1 VSARRAF
8 LCDFDGTISPRDIGA
23 AFVERFSPGK
33 GDERHALLERWK
45 RGGMGHR
52 ELTIAECGL
61 VSAGPDEALA
71 FTRTFEIDPHF
82 PGFVAEARARGDAVM
97 VVSEGFE
104 FYLAD
109 QLERN
114 GLGDLPRAS
123 NRVRFEAGRLIP
135 EFPHGENGCGACGN
149 CKAQHVH
156 RWRDDGYRTV
166 LVGDGLSDRCGAGV
180 ADIVLARGFLLKWCA
195 DEGLVA
201 HPFESFADVAAWA
214 QGSARDQGSP

>member
-1 VSARRAF
+1 VNARRAF

-23 AFVERFSPGK
+23 AFVKRFSPGK
-33 GDERHALLERWK
+33 DVERHALLERWK

-52 ELTIAECGL
+52 ELTLAECAL
-61 VSAGPDEALA
+61 VSAEPADALA
-71 FTRTFEIDPHF
+71 FTRTFQLDPHF
-82 PGFVAEARARGDAVM
+82 PAFVTEARARGDAVM

-135 EFPHGENGCGACGN
+135 EFPYAAEGCGACGN
-149 CKAQHVH
+149 CKAQHVRH
-156 RWRDDGYRTV
+156 WHDDGFRTV
-166 LVGDGLSDRCGAGV
+166 LVGDGLSDRCGARA
-180 ADIVLARGFLLKWCA
+180 ADIVFARGQLLAWCTVERLA
-195 DEGLVA
+195 A
-201 HPFESFADVAAWA
+201 QPFYSFADVAAWA
-214 QGSARDQGSP
+214 RDAGEPS